1 MARSV
6 DSLAVIGAGTMGAGI
21 AQVAAAAG
29 IAVALVDVDPAIL
42 ERALGRIRAN
52 LDGAVARGKMDAAA
66 ASAVLGRIALA
77 PSVGAADVL
86 VEAVPEDMALK
97 HAVFAAMEA
106 AAPPHALLVTNTSS
120 LSVAG
125 IAAGVSARERVVGM
139 HFFNPV
145 HLMKLVEII
154 RHDGTADDVVAAAR
168 ALGERLGKE
177 CIVVRD
183 RPGFAT
189 SRLGV
194 LIGLEAARMLEEG
207 VASAADIDKGMRLG
221 YGYPM
226 GPLELGDL
234 VGLDVRLAI
243 SEYLSRELGPRFAPP
258 EILRVKVAAGQLG
271 KKAGHGFYRWENGK
285 IVGEG

>member
-1 MARSV
+1 
-6 DSLAVIGAGTMGAGI
+6 MGAGI

-29 IAVALVDVDPAIL
+29 IAVTLVDVDAAIL
-42 ERALGRIRAN
+42 ERALGRVRAN
-52 LDGAVARGKMDAAA
+52 LDGAVARGKLDAAGA
-66 ASAVLGRIALA
+66 AAVLDRIATA

-97 HAVFAAMEA
+97 HRIFAAMEA

-125 IAAGVSARERVVGM
+125 IAAGVTARDRVVGM

-154 RHDGTADDVVAAAR
+154 RHDGTADETVAAAR

-194 LIGLEAARMLEEG
+194 LVGLEAARMLEEG

-221 YGYPM
+221 YGHPM

-234 VGLDVRLAI
+234 VGLDVRLAV
-243 SEYLSRELGPRFAPP
+243 SEYLSRELGSRFAPP
-258 EILRVKVAAGQLG
+258 EILRRKVAAGQLG
-271 KKAGHGFYRWENGK
+271 KKAGHGFYRWDGGK
-285 IVGEG
+285 IIGEG

>member
-1 MARSV
+1 MASV
-6 DSLAVIGAGTMGAGI
+6 ESLAVIGAGTMGAGI

-29 IAVALVDVDPAIL
+29 IAVSLVDVDPLIL
-42 ERALGRIRAN
+42 EKALARIRAN

-66 ASAVLGRIALA
+66 AAAALGRIRTSSAVA
-77 PSVGAADVL
+77 AADVL
-86 VEAVPEDMALK
+86 VEAVPENLALK
-97 HAVFAAMEA
+97 HKIFAAMEA
-106 AAPPHALLVTNTSS
+106 AAPAHALLVTNTSS

-125 IAAGVSARERVVGM
+125 IASGVTARDRVVGM

-168 ALGERLGKE
+168 ALGERLGKD

-194 LIGLEAARMLEEG
+194 LVGLEAARMLEEG

-258 EILRVKVAAGQLG
+258 EILKKKVAAGHLG
-271 KKAGHGFYRWENGK
+271 KKTGHGFYLWENGK
-285 IVGEG
+285 IAGEG

>member
-97 HAVFAAMEA
+97 H
-106 AAPPHALLVTNTSS
+106 
-120 LSVAG
+120 
-125 IAAGVSARERVVGM
+125 
-139 HFFNPV
+139 
-145 HLMKLVEII
+145 K
-154 RHDGTADDVVAAAR
+154 
-168 ALGERLGKE
+168 
-177 CIVVRD
+177 
-183 RPGFAT
+183 
-189 SRLGV
+189 
-194 LIGLEAARMLEEG
+194 
-207 VASAADIDKGMRLG
+207 
-221 YGYPM
+221 
-226 GPLELGDL
+226 
-234 VGLDVRLAI
+234 
-243 SEYLSRELGPRFAPP
+243 
-258 EILRVKVAAGQLG
+258 
-271 KKAGHGFYRWENGK
+271 
-285 IVGEG
+285 

>member
-1 MARSV
+1 MASIE
-6 DSLAVIGAGTMGAGI
+6 SLAVIGAGTMGAGI

-29 IAVALVDVDPAIL
+29 IAVSLVDVDPLIL
-42 ERALGRIRAN
+42 EKALARIRAN

-66 ASAVLGRIALA
+66 AAAALGRIRTSSAVA
-77 PSVGAADVL
+77 AADVL
-86 VEAVPEDMALK
+86 VEAVPENLALK
-97 HAVFAAMEA
+97 HKIFAAMEA
-106 AAPPHALLVTNTSS
+106 AAPAHALLVTNTSS

-125 IAAGVSARERVVGM
+125 IASAVTARDRVVGM

-168 ALGERLGKE
+168 ALGERLGKD

-194 LIGLEAARMLEEG
+194 LVGLEAARMLEEG

-258 EILRVKVAAGQLG
+258 EILKKKVAAGHLG
-271 KKAGHGFYRWENGK
+271 KKTGHGFYLWENGK
-285 IVGEG
+285 IAGEG

>member
-1 MARSV
+1 MASIE
-6 DSLAVIGAGTMGAGI
+6 SLAVIGAGTMGAGI

-29 IAVALVDVDPAIL
+29 IAVSLVDVDRSIL
-42 ERALGRIRAN
+42 EKALARIRAN

-66 ASAVLGRIALA
+66 AAATLGRISSSTSPA
-77 PSVGAADVL
+77 AADVL
-86 VEAVPEDMALK
+86 VEAVPENLVLK
-97 HAVFAAMEA
+97 HKIFAAMEA
-106 AAPPHALLVTNTSS
+106 VAPAHALLVTNTSS

-125 IAAGVSARERVVGM
+125 IAAGVTARDRVVGM

-154 RHDGTADDVVAAAR
+154 RHDGTADEVVDTAR
-168 ALGERLGKE
+168 ALGERLGKD

-194 LIGLEAARMLEEG
+194 LVGLEAARMLEEG

-243 SEYLSRELGPRFAPP
+243 SEYLSRELGPRFTPP
-258 EILRVKVAAGQLG
+258 EILRKKVAAGHLG
-271 KKAGHGFYRWENGK
+271 KKTGHGFYLWENGK
-285 IVGEG
+285 IAGEG